1 MAPATKKELEN
12 KMQQVG
18 SELQKIELELQKCVE
33 VRQRLDSQMNEND
46 QVKKVRQRR
55 STQGSG
61 LPASWL
67 VVDDQE
73 FAVLK
78 PDNVVYKMVG
88 PVLLK
93 QDQQEA
99 KTNVD
104 KRLEF
109 IKSEM

>member
-1 MAPATKKELEN
+1 MAPATKKELED

-61 LPASWL
+61 LPAS
-67 VVDDQE
+67 
-73 FAVLK
+73 
-78 PDNVVYKMVG
+78 
-88 PVLLK
+88 
-93 QDQQEA
+93 
-99 KTNVD
+99 
-104 KRLEF
+104 
-109 IKSEM
+109 